1 MSRVL
6 TMTMFSAQA
15 MVERVRGGRL
25 REVGLKS
32 GLVTENDLEEMAKA
46 WEEWAGRD
54 DASLAM
60 MHGEILIQR

>member
-1 MSRVL
+1 
-6 TMTMFSAQA
+6 
-15 MVERVRGGRL
+15 L

>member
-6 TMTMFSAQA
+6 TITMFSAQA

-46 WEEWAGRD
+46 WEEWAERD

>member
-32 GLVTENDLEEMAKA
+32 GLVTENDLEEMSKA
-46 WEEWAGRD
+46 WEEWAERD